1 MSVRSPAFL
10 TDASSG
16 DPVCRSCLQQRAV
29 ISCGPVPVREQ
40 VRGGE
45 ADCRQFFDTLGT
57 FATVLAIK
65 LYRLRLDPPPTV
77 PSLPCLD
84 HEAMLHE
91 RIAPHAAAYIQD
103 ASSDLHEIVYVPAR
117 RRVDIDVVSTLG
129 ECSPESRARLVTALK
144 TKFPGYTVRV
154 VRPSRLRGE
163 YRVANACRAQVALR
177 DVLLAS
183 DLDRV
188 KTAVDRLQTVSAL
201 MEKQSRVASW
211 GARTV
216 MTPLIAVAGFLS
228 YQFLGTFAPRLGAM
242 GVDLLRY
249 GIIGLVGGF
258 FLYYGVK
265 AVQLTE
271 MGNRVWKRSAE
282 YGLILSERRR
292 LSRS

>member
-1 MSVRSPAFL
+1 MI
-10 TDASSG
+10 SSE
-16 DPVCRSCLQQRAV
+16 PVH
-29 ISCGPVPVREQ
+29 VREHA
-40 VRGGE
+40 RGRE

-57 FATVLAIK
+57 FVTVLAIK

-103 ASSDLHEIVYVPAR
+103 ASSDLHEVVYVPAR

-129 ECSPESRARLVTALK
+129 ECSPESRERLVTALK
-144 TKFPGYTVRV
+144 TKFPGYTIRV

-177 DVLLAS
+177 DVLLAA

-228 YQFLGTFAPRLGAM
+228 YQFLGTFAPRLGAT
-242 GVDLLRY
+242 GVELLRY
-249 GIIGLVGGF
+249 AIIGMVGGF

-292 LSRS
+292 LSRPSPTTAAR